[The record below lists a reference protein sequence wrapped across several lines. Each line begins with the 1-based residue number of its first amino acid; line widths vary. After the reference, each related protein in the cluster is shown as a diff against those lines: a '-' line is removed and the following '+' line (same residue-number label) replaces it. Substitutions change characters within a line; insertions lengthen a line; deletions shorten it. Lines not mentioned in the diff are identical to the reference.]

1 VVWDTKPVKPHQGDA
16 LSPGTNTLR

>member
-16 LSPGTNTLR
+16 SNPGTNTLR